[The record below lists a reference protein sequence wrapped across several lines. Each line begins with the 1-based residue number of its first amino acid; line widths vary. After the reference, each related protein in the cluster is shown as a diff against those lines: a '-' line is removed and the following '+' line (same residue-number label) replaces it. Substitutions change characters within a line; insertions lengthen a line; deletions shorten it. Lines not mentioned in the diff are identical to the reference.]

1 MKERLLYFD
10 CSAGVAGDMVLAAL
24 IDLGLSLRELEAELA
39 RLPIRGFRLK
49 VARGERGGIRGR
61 RLTIEAPGDPGG
73 RRFAEFARLIER
85 SRLHSGIKDRS
96 LALLRRM
103 YAAEAHVHGMKPDE
117 VHLHEIGSLDT
128 LVDVVGTVGALHLL
142 GISACVA
149 SPVNVGGGDVR
160 MEHGVVSAP
169 APATVELLKGAPTF
183 SDGSRFERT
192 TPTGALLVT
201 GLARFGPWPAMT
213 VRAVGY
219 GLGSKNPPVSPISK
233 DGRPN
238 ALRVVLGER
247 GAFAAGTVLLLET
260 TVDDA
265 SPELLGYLLE
275 RLLAGG
281 ALDVFFT
288 PVSMKKN
295 RPGVNVTVMA
305 PPQKREALTAILF
318 AESTTL
324 GIRSHEAE
332 REVLERR
339 VVEVA
344 TRYGRVAVKLG
355 LRDGQVLNVAPE
367 FEDCRRIAAAR
378 KVSLKEVQQEALAAY
393 RARAAKKERE

>member
-39 RLPIRGFRLK
+39 RLRLRGFRLK
-49 VARGERGGIRGR
+49 ARGGERGGIRGI
-61 RLTIEAPGDPGG
+61 RLTVEAPGDAGG
-73 RRFAEFARLIER
+73 RPFAEFARLIEK
-85 SRLHSGIKDRS
+85 SRLGSAIKDRS
-96 LALLRRM
+96 LALLKRI
-103 YAAEAHVHGMKPDE
+103 YAAEARVHGMKPDQ

-128 LVDVVGTVGALHLL
+128 LVDVVGTVQALDLL
-142 GISACVA
+142 GISTCVA
-149 SPVNVGGGDVR
+149 SAVNVGGGDVR

-219 GLGSKNPPVSPISK
+219 GLGSKNPPVSK

-238 ALRVVLGER
+238 ALRVVLGEPAA
-247 GAFAAGTVLLLET
+247 GPAGTVLVLET

-305 PPQKREALTAILF
+305 KPQEREALTAILF

-324 GIRSHEAE
+324 GVRSYQA
-332 REVLERR
+332 
-339 VVEVA
+339 
-344 TRYGRVAVKLG
+344 
-355 LRDGQVLNVAPE
+355 
-367 FEDCRRIAAAR
+367 
-378 KVSLKEVQQEALAAY
+378 
-393 RARAAKKERE
+393 

>member
-1 MKERLLYFD
+1 MKDRLLYFD
-10 CSAGVAGDMVLAAL
+10 CSAGVAGDMILGGL
-24 IDLGLSLRELEAELA
+24 IDLGLSVRQLAAELA
-39 RLPIRGFRLK
+39 RLPVRGFRLK
-49 VARGERGGIRGR
+49 ASRGERAGIRGT
-61 RLTIEAPGDPGG
+61 RLVVEAPGDPGG
-73 RRFAEFARLIER
+73 RRLSEFARLIQK
-85 SRLHSGIKDRS
+85 SRLGSSIKDRS
-96 LALLRRM
+96 LALLKRI
-103 YAAEAHVHGMKPDE
+103 YQAEARVHGMKAEE

-128 LVDVVGTVGALHLL
+128 LVDVVGTVVGLDLL
-142 GISACVA
+142 GVTDSVA
-149 SPVNVGGGDVR
+149 SPVNVGGGDIR
-160 MEHGVVSAP
+160 MEHGVVAAP
-169 APATVELLKGAPTF
+169 APATVELLKGKPTF

-219 GLGSKNPPVSPISK
+219 GLGSKNPPLSK

-247 GAFAAGTVLLLET
+247 ATGAAGTVLVLET
-260 TVDDA
+260 TLDDA

-275 RLLAGG
+275 RLLAEG
-281 ALDVFFT
+281 ALDVFFA
-288 PVSMKKN
+288 PVAMKKN
-295 RPGVNVTVMA
+295 RPGVNVTVIA
-305 PPQKREALTAILF
+305 APQKREALTGILF

-324 GIRSHEAE
+324 GVRAHEAE
-332 REVLERR
+332 REILERR

-344 TRYGRVAVKLG
+344 TRFGRVPVKLG

-378 KVSLKEVQQEALAAY
+378 RVSLKEVQQEALAAY
-393 RARAAKKERE
+393 RRKAGPR